1 MKPSR
6 AKTPARPA
14 PPRTPLASLR
24 TPISVRTVRT
34 PAPRRQI
41 SRDSEAEK
49 DPVEVFCRLRPVE
62 EDNNCVRIV
71 SDSTVQLAP
80 PSSSKSYVSGKELQC
95 SCKCK
100 LILPDYSYKLLSH
113 TKQGKARTGE

>member
-1 MKPSR
+1 MKPIR

-14 PPRTPLASLR
+14 PPRTRTPHGSLR
-24 TPISVRTVRT
+24 TART

-41 SRDSEAEK
+41 SQSEAEK
-49 DPVEVFCRLRPVE
+49 DPVEVFCRLRPGE

-80 PSSSKSYVSGKELQC
+80 LSSSKSYVSGKELQC

-100 LILPDYSYKLLSH
+100 LILLDYSYKLLSH
-113 TKQGKARTGE
+113 TMQGIARTGE

>member
-1 MKPSR
+1 MKPSL

-14 PPRTPLASLR
+14 PPRIRTPHGSLR
-24 TPISVRTVRT
+24 TART

-41 SRDSEAEK
+41 SQSEAEM

-62 EDNNCVRIV
+62 EDNNCVKIV

-95 SCKCK
+95 SFKCK
-100 LILPDYSYKLLSH
+100 LILPDFSC
-113 TKQGKARTGE
+113 

>member
-1 MKPSR
+1 MKPSL

-14 PPRTPLASLR
+14 PPRIRTSHGSLR
-24 TPISVRTVRT
+24 TART

-41 SRDSEAEK
+41 SHSVAEK
-49 DPVEVFCRLRPVE
+49 DPVEVFCRLRPGE

-80 PSSSKSYVSGKELQC
+80 LSSSKSYVSEKRRNC
-95 SCKCK
+95 SAHAKM
-100 LILPDYSYKLLSH
+100 
-113 TKQGKARTGE
+113 

>member
-14 PPRTPLASLR
+14 PPRIRTSHGSLR
-24 TPISVRTVRT
+24 TART

-49 DPVEVFCRLRPVE
+49 DPVEVFCRLRPGE
-62 EDNNCVRIV
+62 EDNNCVKIV

-95 SCKCK
+95 SFKCK
-100 LILPDYSYKLLSH
+100 LILPDYSC
-113 TKQGKARTGE
+113 